1 LRSIASVLAAGPA
14 RKSRLA
20 AAVVIA
26 ALLWI
31 PTSVRSVSAIYCFPG
46 DPPAVY
52 QACVAYN
59 NGIGQQVANQQQLQN
74 IQASINSA
82 EAQMNALSAYM
93 NSLSAQI
100 TAQKALIAQ
109 TQTNIDDLD
118 RRIRLGEAD
127 LTLLRSH
134 LAVRDQIL
142 NQRLRYVDSHGAI
155 NYVQLVLT
163 ASSFNDLM
171 NRMIGAQQI
180 AAADKRLLNDLHEQ
194 RALVAQANTDLGV
207 QRGQVAALLLQQK
220 ATQADLEKN
229 LAAQAAAFEYQK
241 ELEVKL
247 AAQYQQIEQQ
257 RAAIDAQVAQL
268 AVKYE
273 AAASAAGGGTGQFEW
288 PIPTCGHSCI
298 SQGFGCNSYWF
309 EQYEPSCPYPYR
321 IHTGIDIAAS
331 YGSVIVAADTG
342 VIYMYPG
349 SYGYGNYIVIIHGN
363 GYSTLYG
370 HLAQFASGLQS
381 GQIVAWGTAI
391 ALEGST
397 GNSTGPHLHFEI
409 RVSNV
414 WKDPC
419 LWLGC

>member
-1 LRSIASVLAAGPA
+1 
-14 RKSRLA
+14 
-20 AAVVIA
+20 VVIA
-26 ALLWI
+26 ALLWV
-31 PTSVRSVSAIYCFPG
+31 PNSVRTVSAIYCFPG

-59 NGIGQQVANQQQLQN
+59 NGIGQQVANEQQLQN
-74 IQASINSA
+74 IQASINGA
-82 EAQMNALSAYM
+82 EAQMNALSALM
-93 NSLSAQI
+93 NSLSSQI
-100 TAQKALIAQ
+100 TAQKALILQ
-109 TQTNIDDLD
+109 TQANIDDLS

-127 LTLLRSH
+127 LTLLQSH
-134 LAVRDQIL
+134 VAVRDQVL

-180 AAADKRLLNDLHEQ
+180 AAADKRLLNELHDE
-194 RALVAQANTDLGV
+194 RTLVFQANFDLGL
-207 QRGQVAALLLQQK
+207 QRDEVTALLQQQK

-241 ELEVKL
+241 QLAVKL
-247 AAQYQQIEQQ
+247 SAAYQQIEQQ
-257 RAAIDAQVAQL
+257 RAAIDAQVAALQL
-268 AVKYE
+268 KYE
-273 AAASAAGGGTGQFEW
+273 AAAAAAGGGTGQFEW
-288 PIPTCGHSCI
+288 PIPTCGHACI

-309 EQYEPSCPYPYR
+309 EQYEPSCPYPNR

-331 YGSVIVAADTG
+331 WGSPVVAADTG

-349 SYGYGNYIVIIHGN
+349 YYGYGNYIVIIHGN

-370 HLAQFASGLQS
+370 HLASFAGGLQS
-381 GQIVAWGTAI
+381 GQIIARGTVI

-409 RVSNV
+409 RVNNV

-419 LWLGC
+419 IWLGC

>member
-1 LRSIASVLAAGPA
+1 MRSIGRILAAGPA

-20 AAVVIA
+20 AALVIG
-26 ALLWI
+26 ALLWV
-31 PTSVRSVSAIYCFPG
+31 PNSVRTVSAIYCFPG

-59 NGIGQQVANQQQLQN
+59 NGIGQQVANEQALLN
-74 IQASINSA
+74 IQASINGV
-82 EAQMNALSAYM
+82 EAQMNALSALM
-93 NSLSAQI
+93 NNLNNQI
-100 TAQKALIAQ
+100 SAQKALIAQ
-109 TQTNIDDLD
+109 TQANIDDLN

-127 LTLLRSH
+127 LTLLQSH
-134 LAVRDQIL
+134 LAVRDQLL
-142 NQRLRYVDSHGAI
+142 NQRLRYVDNHGAI

-180 AAADKRLLNDLHEQ
+180 AAADKRLLNELHDE
-194 RALVAQANTDLGV
+194 RTLVSQANFDLGL
-207 QRGQVAALLLQQK
+207 QRDEVTALLQQQK
-220 ATQADLEKN
+220 ATQADLEKT

-241 ELEVKL
+241 QLAVKL
-247 AAQYQQIEQQ
+247 SGEYQQIQAQ
-257 RAAIDAQVAQL
+257 RAAIDAQVAAL

-309 EQYEPSCPYPYR
+309 EQYEPSCPYPNR

-331 YGSVIVAADTG
+331 WGSLVVAADTG
-342 VIYMYPG
+342 IIYMYPG

-381 GQIVAWGTAI
+381 GQIVARGTAI

-409 RVSNV
+409 RVNNV